1 MARVAVVNEQCKEV
15 YHTFVKPKLPIVDYL
30 TKYSGITKELLRKVR
45 TTEDDVRRE
54 LMKILTPDCIIVG
67 QTVNSDL
74 IALKLIHPY
83 IIDTAVI
90 YNLTGFRKWKSKLSL
105 LTETFLKRPIQ
116 QSIYGHNPIEDSIAA
131 MELVLLKLQ
140 EGRTFGDAI
149 LCQGTDWKNPPQDI
163 ILRAVTRELEGGE
176 KKITDEDDATFDSS
190 SCLHMKLFT
199 FIQSQNKEAT
209 LVASP
214 AFTEEYKPQLTDLKP
229 CLIKKKSD
237 DSLAKAVAIHT
248 TDNLK
253 DSIKTGLNHILDHGF
268 TLIHTSAECDK
279 KNEGKHH
286 KKMKKVDK
294 YIGDLFK
301 NISVQGMMVVV
312 FGGSTRDPTKNGAC
326 FVRINKPII

>member
-1 MARVAVVNEQCKEV
+1 
-15 YHTFVKPKLPIVDYL
+15 
-30 TKYSGITKELLRKVR
+30 
-45 TTEDDVRRE
+45 
-54 LMKILTPDCIIVG
+54 
-67 QTVNSDL
+67 
-74 IALKLIHPY
+74 
-83 IIDTAVI
+83 
-90 YNLTGFRKWKSKLSL
+90 
-105 LTETFLKRPIQ
+105 
-116 QSIYGHNPIEDSIAA
+116 
-131 MELVLLKLQ
+131 
-140 EGRTFGDAI
+140 
-149 LCQGTDWKNPPQDI
+149 
-163 ILRAVTRELEGGE
+163 
-176 KKITDEDDATFDSS
+176 
-190 SCLHMKLFT
+190 MKLFT